1 MVIMNEQKIMSILL
15 EPKVNEKSS
24 MIGELNNQY
33 VFKVSKDATTPEI
46 KKAVE
51 LMFDVKVKSVR
62 VMNMQGK
69 LTRIGRTFGKRKDWK
84 KAYVSLHEGFD
95 INYGEEEASK

>member
-15 EPKVNEKSS
+15 EPKVTEKSS

-33 VFKVSKDATTPEI
+33 VFKVSKDATKPEI

-51 LMFDVKVKSVR
+51 LMFDGAEVESVQVTNVK
-62 VMNMQGK
+62 
-69 LTRIGRTFGKRKDWK
+69 GKRKIFKRSPGQRANWK
-84 KAYVSLHEGFD
+84 KAYIKLKPGFNID
-95 INYGEEEASK
+95 FMGDG